1 MNSLGNPAA
10 TNVNWEEIPVGLASS
25 GSRRL
30 DASSFIAGGWG
41 LFQKLISVGDECEP
55 LGEMAS
61 VWQPHRLKGVTVE
74 SQAGRPFLAAGQLF
88 ELRPSFRKWLAPSK
102 TPNLDQRLV
111 ARGQLLIT
119 CSGNVGRPMIAHG
132 RHPEAIV
139 THDLLRVDPARSS
152 VRGYLYAF
160 LRTAGALSMM
170 TSRQYGHVVKHLE
183 VEHVLDL
190 PVPRIASSDEELL
203 ERSVVSVF
211 DKRESAHNLI
221 VRAETRY
228 AQALGLGG
236 FVAPPTHRTSVSVS
250 DVGYGRRR
258 LEASYYSPVVE
269 AIEAAAQERGLQ
281 VQPLSEIV
289 DRVFMPNRFSRVATE
304 SGIVYR
310 SAEEVF
316 SINPPVTKRIFPP
329 AGRVADECKVQPG
342 WILVARSG
350 QVYGMN
356 GSTRLVDRR
365 LAREFISEDMI
376 RVVPDGSSDIVG
388 FIAAV
393 LGHPE
398 LGRPVLLREAYGT
411 SIPHLDP
418 EDVATVRIPR
428 VGDEIERSISA
439 DYLAAVQLRSEADEL
454 EDRVTEF
461 ASDHLYA
468 LLGSERHRESL
479 APLRTA
485 LTAVT

>member
-1 MNSLGNPAA
+1 
-10 TNVNWEEIPVGLASS
+10 
-25 GSRRL
+25 
-30 DASSFIAGGWG
+30 
-41 LFQKLISVGDECEP
+41 
-55 LGEMAS
+55 
-61 VWQPHRLKGVTVE
+61 
-74 SQAGRPFLAAGQLF
+74 
-88 ELRPSFRKWLAPSK
+88 
-102 TPNLDQRLV
+102 
-111 ARGQLLIT
+111 
-119 CSGNVGRPMIAHG
+119 
-132 RHPEAIV
+132 
-139 THDLLRVDPARSS
+139 
-152 VRGYLYAF
+152 
-160 LRTAGALSMM
+160 
-170 TSRQYGHVVKHLE
+170 
-183 VEHVLDL
+183 
-190 PVPRIASSDEELL
+190 
-203 ERSVVSVF
+203 
-211 DKRESAHNLI
+211 
-221 VRAETRY
+221 
-228 AQALGLGG
+228 
-236 FVAPPTHRTSVSVS
+236 
-250 DVGYGRRR
+250 
-258 LEASYYSPVVE
+258 
-269 AIEAAAQERGLQ
+269 
-281 VQPLSEIV
+281 
-289 DRVFMPNRFSRVATE
+289 
-304 SGIVYR
+304 
-310 SAEEVF
+310 
-316 SINPPVTKRIFPP
+316 
-329 AGRVADECKVQPG
+329 
-342 WILVARSG
+342 
-350 QVYGMN
+350 MN